1 MNNSSNQM
9 TRWTSPTNPAFYALH
24 KNAIGIFQM
33 VGIIVQLI
41 WLFFS
46 TRPLAEMLVDS
57 LPSLPFN
64 YALAASFV
72 CLAFLHY
79 VIHELVRY
87 IFFNIMDDDPNTN
100 NSIGSMGGFIAIVGA
115 MLLLDIQGVT
125 SFIRDEKKYDTL
137 HTQNETQGSQSAQK
151 RIDNFNS
158 DLATINAAFNTDF
171 EAIRAQYALKLA
183 KASRVKT
190 FDEFDV
196 KRKKATIANIKAE
209 CENAISIKKTEL
221 ATAQRKLV
229 EAKNAD
235 LAGIDKKHNELTG
248 KIENANAEN
257 QAKANSYGWI
267 VSIFCLITLLFCTYQ
282 STDLRV
288 KSGQKPVSRYTIAD
302 ATGSTTTKLF
312 DVITDA
318 WQRQSHRFL
327 VFFHGILTTGTQE
340 LDELDGAFN
349 LKKKN
354 TAPIATTPPA
364 KGGGTEGGDGGSDS
378 PKPIVPPAP
387 AQPLGGKSVHAP
399 YMTNPNAQYRDTFYN
414 AMPETLQ
421 NTIAADLAKMILNK
435 LDYEKSKEA
444 LIDLN
449 PEFSIMVIDSAISG
463 YRFDESLNGKITS
476 ILKAYNKTA
485 TTPAL
490 ELVDIAAKSVITDI
504 TPVITAE
511 ETKAEIDNKKL
522 LTAFKAGIQDLNS
535 ECRNYETKNGSIET
549 IANRIAE
556 KIINLYNFS
565 QEQSH
570 IIPSNVYQN
579 FEKSYRRGMAI
590 LEDFKSKEA

>member
-64 YALAASFV
+64 YALATSFV
-72 CLAFLHY
+72 CLSFLHY
-79 VIHELVRY
+79 IIHELVRY

-100 NSIGSMGGFIAIVGA
+100 NSIGSIGGFIAIVGA

-137 HTQNETQGSQSAQK
+137 HTQNETQGSAAANK
-151 RIDNFNS
+151 RIQNFNA
-158 DLATINAAFNTDF
+158 DLLVINAAFNADF
-171 EAIRAQYALKLA
+171 EAIKAQYALKLA

-196 KRKKATIANIKAE
+196 KRKNATLANIKAE
-209 CENAISIKKTEL
+209 RESAISIKKTEL
-221 ATAQRKLV
+221 AESQRKLV
-229 EAKNAD
+229 ESKNGD
-235 LAGIDKKHNELTG
+235 LAGIDKKHNALTD
-248 KIENANAEN
+248 KIQNADGENA
-257 QAKANSYGWI
+257 AKAHSYGWI
-267 VSIFCLITLLFCTYQ
+267 VSIFCLVTLLFCTYQ

-327 VFFHGILTTGTQE
+327 VFFHGVLTTGTQE

-354 TAPIATTPPA
+354 APIATTPPQN
-364 KGGGTEGGDGGSDS
+364 GGGTEGGDGGNGN
-378 PKPIVPPAP
+378 PKPVVPPAP
-387 AQPLGGKSVHAP
+387 AQPLGGGKVLTGKHFNEIHPSTSFKIAENFALKNELSV
-399 YMTNPNAQYRDTFYN
+399 
-414 AMPETLQ
+414 
-421 NTIAADLAKMILNK
+421 
-435 LDYEKSKEA
+435 
-444 LIDLN
+444 
-449 PEFSIMVIDSAISG
+449 SG
-463 YRFDESLNGKITS
+463 V
-476 ILKAYNKTA
+476 LKAMKDINPFFSLENGFWEIDKNLVPSIISNSKIPA
-485 TTPAL
+485 PTPAL
-490 ELVDIAAKSVITDI
+490 ELVDNTVKSVITDI
-504 TPVITAE
+504 TPVITDE
-511 ETKAEIDNKKL
+511 RTKTDIDNKKL

-535 ECRNYETKNGSIET
+535 ECRNYETKNGSTET
-549 IANRIAE
+549 IANRIAD
-556 KIINLYNFS
+556 KIVNLYNFS
-565 QEQSH
+565 QEQSG
-570 IIPSNVYQN
+570 IIPENVYRN
-579 FEKSYRRGMAI
+579 FAKSYERGMAI
-590 LEDFKSKEA
+590 LEDYKAKEVQND